1 MIVPTVGAVGG
12 AGCALMTT
20 LPDAGEVHPAA
31 LVTVKLYVPV
41 VKDDIVI
48 VAPVPAIAPG
58 LIVQFPA
65 GSPFNTTL
73 PVATAQVGCVMVPTV
88 GAAGVT
94 G

>member
-1 MIVPTVGAVGG
+1 VPA
-12 AGCALMTT
+12 
-20 LPDAGEVHPAA
+20 
-31 LVTVKLYVPV
+31 
-41 VKDDIVI
+41 DIPVI
-48 VAPVPAIAPG
+48 VLLDPVPAIAPG